1 MATGEDVPAKP
12 LKVVAGLEPENTNT
26 FLQLLGKACK
36 AGDASD
42 CVKRVLGGEEPGKA
56 SKKKVSSSG
65 DASKAKEEKPADE
78 KPKKKVSSSGDA
90 KPKASEEPKK
100 KVSSSGDAKPK
111 PREKE
116 SSELEPKLGQAMRL
130 LPSPDPIILPL
141 CQNPKP

>member
-56 SKKKVSSSG
+56 AGKKEKKVSSSG
-65 DASKAKEEKPADE
+65 DSKPAKEEKPAAEE
-78 KPKKKVSSSGDA
+78 KPKKKISSTGDV
-90 KPKASEEPKK
+90 KPKATEEPAKK
-100 KVSSSGDAKPK
+100 KSSSASDAKPK
-111 PREKE
+111 PKEKE
-116 SSELEPKLGQAMRL
+116 SSESIDPTPIHRL
-130 LPSPDPIILPL
+130 NLT
-141 CQNPKP
+141 